1 MQNLVLP
8 VICAGLSFSQMS
20 FGQLQGV
27 IDIHTH
33 RDPDIIPRSIDVL
46 DFAKQAKAEGMR
58 AIVLKNHYA
67 PTVRVAY
74 LVGPTRRSFLGLN

>member
-1 MQNLVLP
+1 LNHEDWNEIYAESGTTGYLRRVVVQPDVVWP
-8 VICAGLSFSQMS
+8 VTG
-20 FGQLQGV
+20 G
-27 IDIHTH
+27 H
-33 RDPDIIPRSIDVL
+33 RL

-74 LVGPTRRSFLGLN
+74 LVGPTRRSFLGLD